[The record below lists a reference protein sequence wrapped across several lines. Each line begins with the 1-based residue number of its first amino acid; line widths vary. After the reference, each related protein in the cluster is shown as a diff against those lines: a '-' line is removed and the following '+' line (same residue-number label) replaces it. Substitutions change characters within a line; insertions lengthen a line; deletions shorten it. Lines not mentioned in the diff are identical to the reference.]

1 MDKGT
6 HLVAGTEEMVGG
18 SGGGDD
24 GGGGG
29 GTGLER
35 MVAILNVSERAGGVS
50 GGDDRAELGWWSAGA
65 GDHTLHWGPQ
75 REEPVRKG
83 KHQDTE
89 RK

>member
-1 MDKGT
+1 MGGGGGSDDGGRFNEVSVGDGSRGDGSKDLRRMDKGT

-35 MVAILNVSERAGGVS
+35 MAAIER
-50 GGDDRAELGWWSAGA
+50 
-65 GDHTLHWGPQ
+65 Q
-75 REEPVRKG
+75 
-83 KHQDTE
+83 
-89 RK
+89 